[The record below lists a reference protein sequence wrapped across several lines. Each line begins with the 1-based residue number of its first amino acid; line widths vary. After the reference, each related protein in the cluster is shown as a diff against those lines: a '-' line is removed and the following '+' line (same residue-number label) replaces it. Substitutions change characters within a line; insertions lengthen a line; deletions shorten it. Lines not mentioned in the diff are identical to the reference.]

1 MTLLKAHIYANIS
14 DTVLQEKLH
23 TYSQQKKT
31 RHRKLRTTQTMTNK
45 DNFKKP

>member
-1 MTLLKAHIYANIS
+1 MTVES
-14 DTVLQEKLH
+14 
-23 TYSQQKKT
+23 TYIRKHKRHSVTRKITYVQPTEKT